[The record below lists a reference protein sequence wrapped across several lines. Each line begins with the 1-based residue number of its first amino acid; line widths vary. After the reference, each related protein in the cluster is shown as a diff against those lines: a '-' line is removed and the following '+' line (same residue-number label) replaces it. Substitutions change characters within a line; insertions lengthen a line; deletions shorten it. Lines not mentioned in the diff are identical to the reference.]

1 MSAREIP
8 ILFSAAMARAILAG
22 LKTQTRR
29 ILKPQPRGQ
38 PWYWAGDEID
48 PVAQWFDGWEEG
60 RSACGAPEREVNVP
74 LAGLRWRVGDRLWV
88 KETFRGAAGYDHQP
102 PRDWGNKPIW
112 YCADGEPP
120 ASGSW
125 WFLSNRARS
134 PLHMP
139 RWASRIDLLVTDV
152 CVQRLQEISEEDA
165 MAEGMIWDP
174 PTAEDAEWWSAYCA
188 EHGEDPAD
196 RPMEGVWLAPGTRQG
211 FGGTKEQRARPQF
224 GCTAKQAYRWVWD
237 AINGAGSWDA
247 NPWVAAITFERIRP

>member
-1 MSAREIP
+1 MNREVP
-8 ILFSAAMARAILAG
+8 ILFSAPMVRAILAG
-22 LKTQTRR
+22 KTQTRR
-29 ILKPQPRGQ
+29 IIKPQPGGHTA
-38 PWYWAGDEID
+38 WKDEESGLWFTSGHGEAGD
-48 PVAQWFDGWEEG
+48 
-60 RSACGAPEREVNVP
+60 RNVP
-74 LAGLRWRVGDRLWV
+74 LRCQPGDRLWV

>member
-1 MSAREIP
+1 MNREVP
-8 ILFSAAMARAILAG
+8 ILFSAPMVRAILAG
-22 LKTQTRR
+22 KTQTRR
-29 ILKPQPRGQ
+29 IIKPQPGGHTA
-38 PWYWAGDEID
+38 WKDEESGLWFTSGHGEAGD
-48 PVAQWFDGWEEG
+48 
-60 RSACGAPEREVNVP
+60 RNVP
-74 LAGLRWRVGDRLWV
+74 LRCQPGDRLWV

-152 CVQRLQEISEEDA
+152 CVQRLQDITSADA
-165 MAEGMIWDP
+165 IAEGCAAQADSQTIDCDTRDPRDEFRGIWH
-174 PTAEDAEWWSAYCA
+174 T
-188 EHGEDPAD
+188 
-196 RPMEGVWLAPGTRQG
+196 
-211 FGGTKEQRARPQF
+211 
-224 GCTAKQAYRWVWD
+224 
-237 AINGAGSWDA
+237 INGAASWDV